1 MPSAMAARR
10 RAAKL
15 VLLNAYDINPA
26 NDFTHSSGMGVHHK
40 GVETNIVTNMPIAAQ
55 LKTQDRR
62 EFGIYTSHPDAL
74 TT

>member
-40 GVETNIVTNMPIAAQ
+40 GVETTIATNMPIAQ
-55 LKTQDRR
+55 LKTQDTGENLAITPITGR
-62 EFGIYTSHPDAL
+62 L
-74 TT
+74 